1 MNYYAPFL
9 TLLIALFTFHFVFI
23 KYSPQGKRF
32 WKKVDYAWVS
42 LGVIGIFGATFSL
55 NKEYFTALTPWHK
68 KSLEFVYTEY
78 MERLENQRDY
88 FLNKNGFDYE
98 EFNDQKQAKRFIQA
112 GKIYDSLLKM
122 SQNYRDKILVEEE
135 FAYVDSLSR
144 KHNNAFANISDDDG
158 YIKRNHD
165 LSNWIV
171 DQIVEES
178 NEISAA
184 KEQSRRGTFSWM
196 LLFISPYLFALA
208 IAIRI
213 TKVTA
218 ELKEIK

>member
-1 MNYYAPFL
+1 MNYYAPFI
-9 TLLIALFTFHFVFI
+9 TLLIALLVFHFLLI
-23 KYSPQGKRF
+23 KYFPQGKRF

-42 LGVIGIFGATFSL
+42 LGIIGIFGATFSL

-68 KSLEFVYTEY
+68 KSLELVYAEY
-78 MERLENQRDY
+78 MERLENKRDY

-98 EFNDQKQAKRFIQA
+98 KFSNQEQAKRFIQA
-112 GKIYDSLLKM
+112 GKIYDSLLKL

-135 FAYVDSLSR
+135 FAYVDTLSR
-144 KHNNAFANISDDDG
+144 KHNNAFANISDKDG
-158 YIKRNHD
+158 YLKRNHE
-165 LSNWIV
+165 LSTMMV
-171 DQIVEES
+171 DRIVEES
-178 NEISAA
+178 KEISVA

>member
-23 KYSPQGKRF
+23 KFFPQGKRF

-68 KSLEFVYTEY
+68 KSLELVYAEY
-78 MERLENQRDY
+78 MERLENERNY
-88 FLNKNGFDYE
+88 FLDKNGFDYARFTDKE
-98 EFNDQKQAKRFIQA
+98 QAKRYIQA
-112 GKIYDSLLKM
+112 GGIYDSLLKM

-135 FAYVDSLSR
+135 FAYVDSLSK
-144 KHNNAFANISDDDG
+144 KHNNAFVNINDVDG
-158 YIKRNHD
+158 HLKRNHE
-165 LSNWIV
+165 LSTMML
-171 DQIVEES
+171 DRIVEES
-178 NEISAA
+178 NEISLA
-184 KEQSRRGTFSWM
+184 KDQSSRGTFSWM

>member
-9 TLLIALFTFHFVFI
+9 TLLIALVAFHFLLI
-23 KYSPQGKRF
+23 KYFPQGKRF

-68 KSLEFVYTEY
+68 KSLELVYTEY
-78 MERLENQRDY
+78 MERLEDKRNY
-88 FLNKNGFDYE
+88 FLDKNGFDYTRFTDKE
-98 EFNDQKQAKRFIQA
+98 RAKRYIQA
-112 GKIYDSLLKM
+112 GGIYDSLLKL
-122 SQNYRDKILVEEE
+122 SQNYRDKILVKEE

-144 KHNNAFANISDDDG
+144 KHNNAFVNINDVDG
-158 YIKRNHD
+158 HLKRNHE
-165 LSNWIV
+165 LSTMML
-171 DQIVEES
+171 DRIVEES
-178 NEISAA
+178 NEISLA
-184 KEQSRRGTFSWM
+184 KDQSSRGTFSWM
-196 LLFISPYLFALA
+196 LLFVSPYLFALA